1 MADLYLSVGAGD
13 AGGGNNHGAHCYG
26 SAWESGT
33 NTGGNYS
40 TVSWAI
46 SADYYCNSGW
56 TWGGSSRPSAGYLD
70 MVINGSVVG
79 TMTLP
84 INNGWGNGTG
94 IGSQSGSLN
103 IGHNADGT
111 GSFSFYIRV
120 RTGDD
125 PRGGGV
131 VYNSGS
137 SNTAWKGLSTIPR
150 ASQPSTS
157 TNSPTAGVAF
167 TVYTNRKSSS
177 FSHTIYYEIR
187 YGGNN
192 GTHVQAASNV
202 GDSASITVPESVFDS
217 AGNYSSLA
225 CRILCDTYSGSTKIG
240 DTKYTDTILYT
251 NDDMKPTISSAGL
264 SETNNR
270 VSSKRSDITV
280 RYLSRKTV
288 TCKIGTKHGAS
299 VSSVTVA
306 NGNLTVS
313 MSNSNGTW
321 TSNSMTNLQTGTYLI
336 TVIDSR
342 GMKATQQINQTYYAY
357 AYPSVTGSANRSS
370 STGSNGTVNIAG
382 TYWGGL
388 SNTASITYQR
398 NTESSSHALSAT
410 PSNGKISGSV
420 SYSDLDYQTAYS
432 WDVTITDGFGETAR
446 GVVTLPQAMPALFIG
461 KNSIWT
467 NSMRV
472 GGSCNPNDTTVD
484 SFLTFIKNN
493 PACNG
498 SVHLPSGSKIAGVDI
513 GNTWWHFYTLVHRI
527 GGPYGDNAEYI
538 YLHLQSMTSNQFI
551 TRDFKEISGTWS
563 VEVPGYPIGSIYTS
577 TNSTSPATLFGGTWQ
592 EITGRFLLAH
602 DSSHPAAS
610 TGGEYSHTLIR
621 EEIPNYV
628 IGNVPM
634 PVPPNHTNW
643 NNGGIIGSSLGSA
656 SSSKVGIYNR
666 DGWQNLTSGT
676 QYSYQISSNGAGRS
690 HNNTPPYLSVYM
702 WKRTG

>member
-13 AGGGNNHGAHCYG
+13 AGGGNNHGANCYG

-40 TVSWAI
+40 TISWAI
-46 SADYYCNSGW
+46 SADYYCNPGW
-56 TWGGSSRPSAGYLD
+56 TWGGTSRPSAGYLD

-84 INNGWGNGTG
+84 INRGWGNGTG

-125 PRGGGV
+125 PLRGGV

-192 GTHVQAASNV
+192 GTHVQAASGV
-202 GDSASITVPESVFDS
+202 GDSVSITVPESVFDS

-251 NDDMKPTISSAGL
+251 NGDMKPTISSAGL
-264 SETNNR
+264 SETNR
-270 VSSKRSDITV
+270 AVSSKGSNITV

-342 GMKATQQINQTYYAY
+342 GLKATQQINETYYAY
-357 AYPSVTGSANRSS
+357 AYPSVTGSADRTT
-370 STGSNGTVNIAG
+370 STGSNGTLRING
-382 TYWGGL
+382 TYWNGL
-388 SNTASITYQR
+388 NNTASITYQR
-398 NTESSSHALSAT
+398 NTDSSSHALSAT
-410 PSNGKISGSV
+410 PSNGRINGSV
-420 SYSDLDYQTAYS
+420 SYSDLNYQTAYS
-432 WDVTITDGFGETAR
+432 WDVTITDGFGETVR
-446 GVVTLPQAMPALFIG
+446 STIGLPVSIPIFFIG
-461 KNSIWT
+461 KNNVYVNGKT
-467 NSMRV
+467 LLN
-472 GGSCNPNDTTVD
+472 
-484 SFLTFIKNN
+484 LT
-493 PACNG
+493 
-498 SVHLPSGSKIAGVDI
+498 
-513 GNTWWHFYTLVHRI
+513 
-527 GGPYGDNAEYI
+527 
-538 YLHLQSMTSNQFI
+538 
-551 TRDFKEISGTWS
+551 
-563 VEVPGYPIGSIYTS
+563 YPVGSIYMS
-577 TNSTSPATLFGGTWQ
+577 VNSTSPATLFGGTWQ

-610 TGGEYSHTLIR
+610 TGGEYQHTLIQD
-621 EEIPNYV
+621 EIPDYH
-628 IGNVPM
+628 IGNI
-634 PVPPNHTNW
+634 PVPVAANHWKW
-643 NNGGIIGSSLGSA
+643 NNMGIVAYNLGNASNDKPGVYNNGSLTTTGG
-656 SSSKVGIYNR
+656 V
-666 DGWQNLTSGT
+666 
-676 QYSYQISSNGAGRS
+676 QYSYQISSYGGEKS

>member
-13 AGGGNNHGAHCYG
+13 AGGGNNHGANCYG

-40 TVSWAI
+40 TISWAI
-46 SADYYCNSGW
+46 SADYYCNPGW
-56 TWGGSSRPSAGYLD
+56 TWGGTSRPSAGYLD

-79 TMTLP
+79 TMILP
-84 INNGWGNGTG
+84 INRGWGNGTG

-125 PRGGGV
+125 PRRGGV

-157 TNSPTAGVAF
+157 TNSLTAGVAF

-192 GTHVQAASNV
+192 GTHVQAASGV
-202 GDSASITVPESVFDS
+202 GDSVSITVPESVFDS

-251 NDDMKPTISSAGL
+251 NGDMKPTISSAGL
-264 SETNNR
+264 SETNR
-270 VSSKRSDITV
+270 AVSSKGSNITV

-342 GMKATQQINQTYYAY
+342 GLKATQQINETYYAY
-357 AYPSVTGSANRSS
+357 AYPSVTGSADRTT
-370 STGSNGTVNIAG
+370 STGSNGTLRING
-382 TYWGGL
+382 TYWNGL

-410 PSNGKISGSV
+410 PSNGRINGSV
-420 SYSDLDYQTAYS
+420 SYSDLNYQTAYS
-432 WDVTITDGFGETAR
+432 WDVTITDGFGETVR
-446 GVVTLPQAMPALFIG
+446 STIGLPVSIPIFFIG
-461 KNSIWT
+461 KNNVYVNGKT
-467 NSMRV
+467 LLN
-472 GGSCNPNDTTVD
+472 
-484 SFLTFIKNN
+484 LT
-493 PACNG
+493 
-498 SVHLPSGSKIAGVDI
+498 
-513 GNTWWHFYTLVHRI
+513 
-527 GGPYGDNAEYI
+527 
-538 YLHLQSMTSNQFI
+538 
-551 TRDFKEISGTWS
+551 
-563 VEVPGYPIGSIYTS
+563 YPVGSIYMS
-577 TNSTSPATLFGGTWQ
+577 VNSTSPATLFGGTWQ

-610 TGGEYSHTLIR
+610 TGGEYQHTLIQD
-621 EEIPNYV
+621 EIPDYH
-628 IGNVPM
+628 IGNI
-634 PVPPNHTNW
+634 PVPVAANHWKW
-643 NNGGIIGSSLGSA
+643 NNMGIVAYNLGNASNDKPGVYNNGSLTTTGG
-656 SSSKVGIYNR
+656 V
-666 DGWQNLTSGT
+666 
-676 QYSYQISSNGAGRS
+676 QYSYQISSYGGEKS